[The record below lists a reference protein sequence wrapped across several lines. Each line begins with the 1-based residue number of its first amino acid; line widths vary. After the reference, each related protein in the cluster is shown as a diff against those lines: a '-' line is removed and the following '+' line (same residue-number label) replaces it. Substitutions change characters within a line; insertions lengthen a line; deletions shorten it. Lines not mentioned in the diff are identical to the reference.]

1 MQLSIK
7 AETGKTIAI
16 EAEPTETINEIK
28 VKINH
33 KEGVPTHMQR
43 LTFDGTQ
50 LVDHNTLTNYNI
62 QDGATLKLGNE

>member
-16 EAEPTETINEIK
+16 EAEPTETISEIK

-33 KEGVPTHMQR
+33 KEGVPTYTQR

>member
-33 KEGVPTHMQR
+33 KEGVPFHMQR

-50 LVDHNTLTNYNI
+50 LVDI
-62 QDGATLKLGNE
+62 IR